1 MLNKGTINKGSL
13 IASLIYK
20 TKGIL

>member
-1 MLNKGTINKGSL
+1 MLNKGNINKGSL